1 MRCTTGRH
9 SPPGREH
16 ASLSPNTSRSSTTA
30 DDCTRPSATERRS
43 KHSPTT
49 ELWRPPQ
56 RDQPEDLSKILDTA
70 QSAPFAGFGTGA
82 EALTAWVETVLQ
94 EQRDVGEKLAAAGL
108 GDAGHAFIWVSISS
122 DVAIQTVL
130 DGASTDLPT
139 RSPVLPA
146 GVTHVWVMSS
156 LSSTRGLAWFPDTG
170 WHEIAFRW
178 SDEQPLQLTQPS

>member
-70 QSAPFAGFGTGA
+70 Q
-82 EALTAWVETVLQ
+82 
-94 EQRDVGEKLAAAGL
+94 AGL
-108 GDAGHAFIWVSISS
+108 SGRERPGQEIVGGAV
-122 DVAIQTVL
+122 QVL
-130 DGASTDLPT
+130 TTA
-139 RSPVLPA
+139 V
-146 GVTHVWVMSS
+146 
-156 LSSTRGLAWFPDTG
+156 
-170 WHEIAFRW
+170 IAPCRARVCV
-178 SDEQPLQLTQPS
+178 